1 MVKIAESARTFGGL
15 KIGNGSYIAQ
25 GTVIR
30 SLEGNVKIGNDSMV
44 LENSVIIGGQ
54 SLPVEIGSKTVF
66 GHKSIV
72 IGAQIGDLC
81 EIGNRTI
88 FMPGSRMG
96 NMCITGEGT
105 LIPPGKI
112 VPDESVVIG
121 RPAKIIRRLT
131 EEDKAMIM
139 KMRGNDIS
147 LSDYKE
153 SIIDSAIRGESMGK
167 LYHYKDK
174 YPEVGKNT
182 YLYDSSE
189 ITGDVKIGDS
199 SVIGAGVKIIG
210 DGHGPVIIGNNV
222 QILENC
228 VLHLLPGNQLIIHD
242 NVVIGPGSIV
252 HGTIVGEGTI
262 IESGSLICDYS
273 EIGSNCLVKAGSL
286 VKQRSHFSDNTL
298 IDGYPAKEIGKI
310 EGKVENPAWAIGT
323 Q

>member
-1 MVKIAESARTFGGL
+1 
-15 KIGNGSYIAQ
+15 
-25 GTVIR
+25 
-30 SLEGNVKIGNDSMV
+30 MV

-54 SLPVEIGSKTVF
+54 NLPVEIGSKTVF

-72 IGAQIGDLC
+72 IGAKIGDLC

-105 LIPPGKI
+105 LVQPGKI
-112 VPDESVVIG
+112 IPDESVVIG

-131 EEDKAMIM
+131 EDDKAMIM
-139 KMRGNDIS
+139 KMRGYDIS
-147 LSDYKE
+147 LSAYKE
-153 SIIDSAIRGESMGK
+153 NIIVRAMRGESMGK

-174 YPEVGKNT
+174 YPEIGKNT
-182 YLYDSSE
+182 FLYDSSE
-189 ITGDVKIGDS
+189 ITGDVRIGKN

-252 HGTIVGEGTI
+252 HGTIVGEGTV

-298 IDGYPAKEIGKI
+298 IEGYPAKEIGKI
-310 EGKVENPAWAIGT
+310 EGKVESPTWAIRT

>member
-54 SLPVEIGSKTVF
+54 NLPVEIGSKTVF

-88 FMPGSRMG
+88 FMPGSRLG

-112 VPDESVVIG
+112 IPDESVVIG
-121 RPAKIIRRLT
+121 RPAKIIRKLT
-131 EEDKAMIM
+131 KDDKAMIM
-139 KMRGNDIS
+139 RMRGNDIS
-147 LSDYKE
+147 LSAYKE
-153 SIIDSAIRGESMGK
+153 NIIDSVMRGESMGK

-174 YPEVGKNT
+174 YPEVGENT
-182 YLYDSSE
+182 YLFDSSE
-189 ITGDVKIGDS
+189 ITGDVRIGKN

-242 NVVIGPGSIV
+242 NVIIGPGSIV
-252 HGTIVGEGTI
+252 HGTIVGEGTV

-286 VKQRSHFSDNTL
+286 VKQRSHFGDNTL
-298 IDGYPAKEIGKI
+298 IEGYPAKEVEKI
-310 EGKVENPAWAIGT
+310 DGKVKNPAWAIGT

>member
-1 MVKIAESARTFGGL
+1 MIKIADSARTYGGL
-15 KIGNGSYIAQ
+15 KIGKGSYIAQ

-30 SLEGNVKIGNDSMV
+30 SVEGNVKIGNDSMV

-54 SLPVEIGSKTVF
+54 NLPVEIGSKTVF

-72 IGAQIGDLC
+72 LGSKIGDLC

-112 VPDESVVIG
+112 IPDESVVIG
-121 RPAKIIRRLT
+121 RPAKIIRKLT
-131 EEDKAMIM
+131 EDDKSMIM
-139 KMRGNDIS
+139 RMRGNDIS
-147 LSDYKE
+147 LSAYKE
-153 SIIDSAIRGESMGK
+153 NIIDSLMRGESMGK

-174 YPEVGKNT
+174 YPEVGENT
-182 YLYDSSE
+182 YLFDSSE
-189 ITGDVKIGDS
+189 ITGDVRIGKN

-252 HGTIVGEGTI
+252 HGTIVGEGTV

-286 VKQRSHFSDNTL
+286 VKQRSHFGDNTL
-298 IDGYPAKEIGKI
+298 IEGYPAKEIEKI
-310 EGKVENPAWAIGT
+310 EGKVEMPAWAIRM
-323 Q
+323 